1 MNYHLRPVAYG
12 VWAAIVDD
20 EPPLARRLR
29 EDAWRLTGRDAS
41 ILVNSHW
48 HGDHVLGN
56 QSFAD
61 VRIVSTARTKTLVET
76 RTADRLEQNKERLH
90 GSATATWRPG
100 RILGRLDEL
109 DPETVVPGHGPVGTG
124 DDIALMDAFLEH
136 PLASNLAHRCRSS
149 SKPSRTRRS
158 SNGISR
164 HCRAGDNPP
173 MQDYGT
179 ATRDELPALMLHASV
194 YAR

>member
-1 MNYHLRPVAYG
+1 MNYHLRPVADG

-29 EDAWRLTGRDAS
+29 EDVWRLTGRDAS

-100 RILGRLDEL
+100 AASSDGSTSSTPKRSCRDTGRSERA
-109 DPETVVPGHGPVGTG
+109 TT
-124 DDIALMDAFLEH
+124 
-136 PLASNLAHRCRSS
+136 
-149 SKPSRTRRS
+149 SR
-158 SNGISR
+158 
-164 HCRAGDNPP
+164 
-173 MQDYGT
+173 
-179 ATRDELPALMLHASV
+179 
-194 YAR
+194 